1 MFRSILLRRASAGAF
16 ALAFASSSSSAL
28 AQEALPSIEIGAR
41 QDGAAGAETVR
52 PSGQGGEKTSNGFGS
67 RADKET
73 GYARSTSFAA
83 TKTNTPLIDTPVAVE
98 IVPREVI
105 EDKQILNVMEA
116 TRNVSGVQAQPGTY
130 LRPISNP
137 GLSKHGADLSKRV
150 EGLCPFQ
157 HRGHSFH

>member
-67 RADKET
+67 RAHKET

-116 TRNVSGVQAQPGTY
+116 TRNVSGVQAQPGTV

-137 GLSKHGADLSKRV
+137 GLSSTAQTYRN
-150 EGLCPFQ
+150 GLKVYALFE